1 MSEKIEIK
9 LDQDSQ
15 KGEFSLFVNDKPA
28 GEMTFIYKEKNVI
41 DVDHT
46 GVNPE
51 LKGLGLGK
59 HLMEELIKFAKENDL
74 KVIPSCPYVKIM
86 IERNIDYQQVLYSK

>member
-9 LDQDSQ
+9 LEEND
-15 KGEFSLFVNDKPA
+15 KRGEFTLFVNDERA
-28 GEMTFIYKEKNVI
+28 GEMTCVYVESDVI

-59 HLMEELIKFAKENDL
+59 HLMEEMIKFAKENKL
-74 KVIPSCPYVKIM
+74 KVIPSCPYVELM
-86 IERNIDYQQVLYSK
+86 IKRNPDYQEVLNK